1 VVLNCLDLNKVLC
14 SIQFAYPKNSGLL

>member
-1 VVLNCLDLNKVLC
+1 LC